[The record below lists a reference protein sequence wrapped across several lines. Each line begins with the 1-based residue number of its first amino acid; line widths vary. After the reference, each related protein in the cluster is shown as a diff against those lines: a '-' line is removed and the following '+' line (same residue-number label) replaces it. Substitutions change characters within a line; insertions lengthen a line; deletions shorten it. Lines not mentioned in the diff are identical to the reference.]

1 MVVDLDIPYRTI
13 EWNNRLYN
21 RKVISK
27 KKGQVKRTALKDKS
41 GLNVFIP
48 RWLLFRI
55 SRLYSRK
62 IRYVLTFALNN
73 SFMKGMRYRE
83 KF

>member
-48 RWLLFRI
+48 RWFLFRI

-83 KF
+83 KY